1 MYRALLTGH
10 RQASVQKRVVGTLT
24 AMACLAALA
33 ACSDSDASGSNG
45 ASGGGDA
52 LVDEAKKLAAEYE
65 APQESFNL
73 PALDSA
79 PPAGKRIAVVVNN
92 IPESHDILVGAQEA
106 AEALGWTTI
115 PIVYDPSTPT
125 GMQDAFAQAVDES
138 PDGVITQAADTTA
151 YAQAAEAFAAADIP
165 VVTSNTTDEVKPP
178 IVANVT
184 DAEQVA
190 LAGRLTAAYVVA
202 EKGADANVAIFN
214 VPSFSILQAYESAFA
229 DEFAR
234 LCPGCEFKSVAVQ
247 PADIGTK
254 VPAQVVSTVQTNP
267 DINVAVMG
275 FGAVSLGVAPA
286 LKGAGITSVDI
297 VGEAPAIGNV
307 EALIKGDEKMWIAFP
322 LRGIGWKSVDA
333 LARYYVLGT
342 AEDSTNAPMPFQIM
356 TKDNVAEPAALPE
369 VADYQEQFKDLWQVG

>member
-1 MYRALLTGH
+1 
-10 RQASVQKRVVGTLT
+10 
-24 AMACLAALA
+24 MACVAALA
-33 ACSDSDASGSNG
+33 ACGDSDDSGSNG

-52 LVDEAKKLAAEYE
+52 LVDEAKTLAAEYE
-65 APQESFNL
+65 QPQETFNL
-73 PALDSA
+73 PPLESA
-79 PPAGKRIAVVVNN
+79 PPTGKTVAVVVNN
-92 IPESHDILVGAQEA
+92 IPESHEILVGAQEA

-125 GMQDAFAQAVDES
+125 GMQDAFAKAVDEN

-151 YAQAAEAFAAADIP
+151 YAQAAEAFAAKDIP

-190 LAGRLTAAYVVA
+190 VAGRLTAAYVVA

-214 VPSFSILQAYESAFA
+214 VPSFSILQAYESAFEE
-229 DEFAR
+229 EFSR
-234 LCPGCEFKSVAVQ
+234 LCPDCDFKSVPVQ
-247 PADIGTK
+247 PGDIGTK

-322 LRGIGWKSVDA
+322 LRGIGWKSIDA
-333 LARYYVLGT
+333 LARFYVTGS
-342 AEDSTNAPMPFQIM
+342 AEDATSAPMPYQIL
-356 TKDNVAEPAALPE
+356 TEANVSEPAALPE
-369 VADYQEQFKDLWQVG
+369 VADYQQQFKDLWQVG